1 MSIASNNDFEIAPGI
16 KNTDWQNL
24 KLKPS
29 SSKEDWDL
37 AICMFSKRI
46 GRFLEPVKAL
56 VKSSDLDTVLFSGF
70 AIIALDCL
78 LIETLQSFRVGRK
91 NPVKHNDHQSSQM
104 IVDFLTTRSS
114 FKSYFDVE
122 AKARIFCDHFR
133 NGILHQGEVK
143 SSGRIRIDTS
153 DMIMPSSDNQSL
165 IVNRQKFHDALI
177 REVKNYAAELKDGNN
192 LLLREKFIDK
202 MNEIC
207 RI

>member
-1 MSIASNNDFEIAPGI
+1 MTITPSSDFEIAPGV

-24 KLKPS
+24 RLKPS
-29 SSKEDWDL
+29 SSKADWDL
-37 AICMFSKRI
+37 AVIMFNKRI

-56 VKSSDLDTVLFSGF
+56 VNSSDINTVLFSGF

-78 LIETLQSFRVGRK
+78 LIETLQSFRVGRQ
-91 NPVKHNDHQSSQM
+91 NPVRYNDRQSSQM
-104 IVDFLTTRSS
+104 IVDFLTQRPS

-122 AKARIFCDHFR
+122 AKARVFCDHFR

-143 SSGRIRIDTS
+143 SSGRIRIDTPE
-153 DMIMPSSDNQSL
+153 MIMPSSDNQSL
-165 IVNRQKFHDALI
+165 TVNRWIFHEALI
-177 REVKNYAAELKDGNN
+177 QEVKKYATELTEGNEP
-192 LLLREKFIDK
+192 LLRENFIKK